1 MSGSGGGVV
10 VSSGRNVRGR
20 QTLTSRRRL
29 SVPNNPSHLQVCHH
43 NLGAKCRTKSEIVIL
58 LQGKE
63 RRFFAG
69 FFGLKNKESRG
80 KGEPKRIARESSAA
94 SFVGGRIVRLQHVR
108 SLAAVST
115 LDSLPDSFDL
125 LVRFCPIF
133 CAPHE
138 QFHVSRSCAI
148 GRIVARPLSFFRVR
162 SSVRLDLLN
171 SLGTETRNIYYF
183 PPLVRD

>member
-1 MSGSGGGVV
+1 M
-10 VSSGRNVRGR
+10 
-20 QTLTSRRRL
+20 
-29 SVPNNPSHLQVCHH
+29 
-43 NLGAKCRTKSEIVIL
+43 IL
-58 LQGKE
+58 FRGKE
-63 RRFFAG
+63 RRVFAG

-80 KGEPKRIARESSAA
+80 KGEPKRIVRESSAA

-108 SLAAVST
+108 SLVAVST

-148 GRIVARPLSFFRVR
+148 GRIVACPLSFFRVR

-183 PPLVRD
+183 PPQVRD